1 MDVHKPNRWPRRP
14 IPTLLDIAAEVLVD
28 DPAASLAEVAKAA
41 GIGRTTL
48 HKQYATRDDL
58 IRAVAHRALDVWAQ
72 AVATVNIDEP
82 DGGLRALVTALVPL
96 GPQLEFLWRTPALE
110 HIEEI
115 CVRLDV
121 LQERQIAVLRHAAK
135 LGILAADTPD
145 WWHLRVLY
153 AVVYSAAE
161 AIYNGTLAPL
171 DAPDLAFDTLL
182 RGVGARALPAQ
193 KTPGAPDE

>member
-1 MDVHKPNRWPRRP
+1 MNMDVHGLTASRWPRRQ

-58 IRAVAHRALDVWAQ
+58 IRAVAHRALDVWDQ
-72 AVATVNIDEP
+72 AVGTVHTDDP

-115 CVRLDV
+115 CARLDT
-121 LQERQIAVLRHAAK
+121 LQDRQTGVLRHARK
-135 LGILAADTPD
+135 LGILAADAPD
-145 WWHLRVLY
+145 WWLVRVLY

-161 AIYNGTLAPL
+161 AIYNGELAPL

-182 RGVGARALPAQ
+182 RGLGAHLLGARR
-193 KTPGAPDE
+193 